1 MTASCVFFFDYTPC
15 AIPRKGLRSGFFE
28 NNLSDIVGTLAEH
41 EKQKCPITKEAIS
54 KAVTDLYG
62 GWSEIDEKSVA
73 FISAVLDNQ
82 RFGEIYAAIH
92 ENEQNTKSVLIAF
105 QDKYPGVLDDGNID
119 SVIEKA
125 GKKNES
131 KVSVRK
137 TLEMLKNSRQRKN
150 IKSEKNRTNG

>member
-1 MTASCVFFFDYTPC
+1 M
-15 AIPRKGLRSGFFE
+15 
-28 NNLSDIVGTLAEH
+28 
-41 EKQKCPITKEAIS
+41 
-54 KAVTDLYG
+54 
-62 GWSEIDEKSVA
+62 
-73 FISAVLDNQ
+73 
-82 RFGEIYAAIH
+82 
-92 ENEQNTKSVLIAF
+92 LIAF